1 MTTLQD
7 IGQTREDMGCEC
19 KNLME
24 AFGDS
29 FQYED
34 TDFQNI
40 SMVLDTY
47 ANLLEAIRLVSDMME
62 IVQDFDPADSELAE
76 ELILPGNSCCLHCK
90 KLQIFA
96 RKFETR

>member
-1 MTTLQD
+1 
-7 IGQTREDMGCEC
+7 MGCEC

-47 ANLLEAIRLVSDMME
+47 ANLLEALRLVSDMME
-62 IVQDFDPADSELAE
+62 DVYKRQSIQSLSLFFRKLIERGTEQDFCNLVR
-76 ELILPGNSCCLHCK
+76 
-90 KLQIFA
+90 Q
-96 RKFETR
+96 